1 MSTNEGWLTHWARLA
16 GEHALGVFLALLA
29 LVLVGVVVFWW
40 VAKYYAAAR
49 LLRMHPSLLL
59 IAAPMGAGFL
69 AIGACAWIFAELAK
83 ELGAEG
89 RSLGLADQALTDA
102 LSMNVPAAAMQVF
115 AALTHLGDTLTL
127 TLLCSAV
134 AIALVAIG
142 RRGLAFGW
150 VAAIAGNG
158 VLNTVLKQ
166 IFKRV
171 RPIHDGGFVS
181 EHGFSFPS
189 GHSSGSLVA
198 YCMLAYLAQRLLP
211 PSWHLPA
218 MLVAVALA
226 FTVGASRVFLRVHF
240 ASDVIAGF
248 ASGAAWLAM
257 CIGSIE
263 AACWYRGVRL
273 KTGSNNR

>member
-1 MSTNEGWLTHWARLA
+1 M
-16 GEHALGVFLALLA
+16 LA
-29 LVLVGVVVFWW
+29 LVLAGAAALWW
-40 VAKYYAAAR
+40 VAKRYAAAHLQR
-49 LLRMHPSLLL
+49 THPSLLL

-69 AIGACAWIFAELAK
+69 AIVACAWIFAELAK
-83 ELGAEG
+83 ELGVEG
-89 RSLGLADQALTDA
+89 RPLGLADQALTDA
-102 LSMNVPAAAMQVF
+102 LFTSVPAAAMQVF
-115 AALTHLGDTLTL
+115 AALTHFGDTLTL
-127 TLLCSAV
+127 TLLCSSVAV
-134 AIALVAIG
+134 ALVAIG
-142 RRGLAFGW
+142 RCGLAFGW
-150 VAAIAGNG
+150 VAAVAGNG

-166 IFKRV
+166 VFKRV

-211 PSWHLPA
+211 PRWHLSA
-218 MLVAVALA
+218 TLVAVALA

-263 AACWYRGVRL
+263 AACWYHAVRL
-273 KTGSNNR
+273 KTGSDDRRRFLQRKRPSDRDDDASAQ